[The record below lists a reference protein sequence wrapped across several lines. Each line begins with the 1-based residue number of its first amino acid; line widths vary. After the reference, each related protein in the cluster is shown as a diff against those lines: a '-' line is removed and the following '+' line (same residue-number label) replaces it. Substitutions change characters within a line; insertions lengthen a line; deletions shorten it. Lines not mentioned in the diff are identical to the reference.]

1 MNSQIVRNA
10 LRFFILLILQVFV
23 LDHVHLGGYIN
34 PYLYILFLLLLPF
47 ETPGWLLLTSSFLLG
62 LGVDMFSGTGGIHA
76 AAITLMAF
84 MRPLTLTFIASRRE
98 YEPGINP
105 TIADLGLQW
114 FFSYAGVLT
123 LIHHLALFLLEMFSF
138 SGFFDTLRRAFLS
151 TLVTF
156 SLILIVQYLFYPVRS
171 SRS

>member
-1 MNSQIVRNA
+1 RNL
-10 LRFFILLILQVFV
+10 LRFVILLLLQVFV
-23 LDHVHLGGYIN
+23 LDNVHLGGYIN

-47 ETPGWLLLTSSFLLG
+47 ETPGWLLLTSAFLLG
-62 LGVDMFSGTGGIHA
+62 FGVDMFSGTGGIHA

-84 MRPLTLTFIASRRE
+84 MRPFTLTFIASRRE

-105 TIADLGLQW
+105 TIADLGLRW
-114 FFSYAGVLT
+114 FVSYAGLLT
-123 LIHHLALFLLEMFSF
+123 LIHHLALFMLEMFSF
-138 SGFFDTLRRAFLS
+138 AGFFDTLRRAFLS

-156 SLILIVQYLFYPVRS
+156 SLILVVQYLFYPVRS